1 MVRLTD
7 VKESL
12 EKDALA
18 LLLEELKKLTDS
30 EFAEVME
37 KVMEQLKVEPRKI
50 RNKPSYYYA
59 EVVSVKDQKREVL
72 FVSKEPATIGAL
84 DVDKLANFAEKVRA
98 PRSTLITLG
107 DISKDAEKNG
117 AKRGVLLISGPDLAN
132 LIRKAGMEDKIL
144 REFAV
149 RHVTPA
155 PPGEDR
161 SVDGQI
167 DLGVELLQAGE
178 FKKAIERFERAIASK
193 PDLAK
198 PWKLK
203 GDALEQLGEHTK
215 ALECFGR
222 ALELDREN
230 PELWYSISKTM
241 YSIGRYD
248 EQMDA
253 LEHTLK
259 INPDHENA
267 LADKGATLLKQM
279 KFQEALD
286 AFNRLLRLN
295 PRNQVNHNSK
305 GIALKSLNRMEEALA
320 AFEDALSLDPDYVEA
335 LINKAMILIQIGRN
349 EDALAS
355 LDRLIAL
362 RPEMSRAWSIR
373 GDIESK
379 LGRRSEAIRNYERA
393 LELDPTNALTKKLLD
408 AEKEALQK
416 KEEGITEKITTIFK
430 KVRAPAPQQVEAPP
444 AAPQEKPEEVKEAAP
459 EQAVQPVQIAPTI
472 SEEPILPVVAEE
484 DFALLAEEPG
494 ESAVGVAEEVFGDAA
509 ELMILMNR
517 PEIALTELEKGL
529 RLEPLSSRMLVLR
542 GAALHAL
549 GRTDEALKMLR
560 RAVEI
565 EPTNAEAIY
574 SIEYILS
581 RMGKYGEAEETLQP
595 LVGGKEWAPEILAA
609 MDSAAAGKMNK
620 VSDHIEA
627 AISLEPSATAWNY
640 KGLIDLEEGAFEE
653 SIEAFE
659 RARQFESVFS
669 DPTNNIGVAQ
679 FKLGNLDDAG
689 KYYDLAISSDPKNH
703 VAWSNRGVLLTAL
716 DRYKEAKTCFDQ
728 SLLLR
733 NDPLVLINKGFCQLK
748 MDELDEALKS
758 LDASLVIRETP
769 EAFNNKGIV
778 LERMN
783 RTDEAVECFERA
795 IKLSPE
801 FEDAKKN
808 LERLRKEVGEKKKAE
823 APIEIPQP
831 PESVDEVWKRL
842 GDADMESLSKLR
854 KTELM
859 EICATLRLSEDGTKH
874 KLIQRIL
881 DAKKARTKKKH

>member
-1 MVRLTD
+1 VVRLTD

>member
-1 MVRLTD
+1 M
-7 VKESL
+7 KESL
-12 EKDALA
+12 EKDAA
-18 LLLEELKKLTDS
+18 TLLLDELGKLTDS

-37 KVMEQLKVEPRKI
+37 KVMEQLKVEPRKV

-72 FVSKEPATIGAL
+72 FVSKEPAIIGAL

-107 DISKDAEKNG
+107 EISKDAEKNG

-132 LIRKAGMEDKIL
+132 LIRKAGLEDKIL
-144 REFAV
+144 KEFAV
-149 RHVTPA
+149 RHVAPA
-155 PPGEDR
+155 PPGEDK
-161 SVDGQI
+161 SVEGQI
-167 DLGVELLQAGE
+167 DLGIELLQAGE
-178 FKKAIERFERAIASK
+178 FKKAIERFERAIAAK
-193 PDLAK
+193 PDFAK

-203 GDALEQLGEHTK
+203 GDALEQLGEHSK

-222 ALELDREN
+222 ALEIDKED

-241 YSIGRYD
+241 YSIGRYE

-253 LEHTLK
+253 LEHVLK
-259 INPDHENA
+259 VNPDHEKA

-286 AFNRLLRLN
+286 AFNRLLKLN

-335 LINKAMILIQIGRN
+335 LINKAMILIQLGRS
-349 EDALAS
+349 EEALAS

-362 RPEMSRAWSIR
+362 RPEMSQAWSIR

-379 LGRRSEAIRNYERA
+379 LGRKSEAIRNYERA

-416 KEEGITEKITTIFK
+416 KEAGITEKITTIFK
-430 KVRAPAPQQVEAPP
+430 KVRAPAPQQAEAPS
-444 AAPQEKPEEVKEAAP
+444 AAPPQEKPAVAEKAAP

-472 SEEPILPVVAEE
+472 SEEPILPVIAEE
-484 DFALLAEEPG
+484 DFALLAEEPS
-494 ESAVGVAEEVFGDAA
+494 ESAAGVAEEVFGDAA

-529 RLEPLSSRMLVLR
+529 RLEPLSPRMLVLK
-542 GAALHAL
+542 GVALHAL
-549 GRTDEALKMLR
+549 GRTDEALKMLG

-565 EPTNAEAIY
+565 EPTNEEAIY
-574 SIEYILS
+574 SVEYILS
-581 RMGKYGEAEETLQP
+581 KMGKYGEAEETLQP
-595 LVGGKEWAPEILAA
+595 LIGRKEWAPEILAA

-620 VSDHIEA
+620 VSEHIDA

-728 SLLLR
+728 SLLLK

-748 MDELDEALKS
+748 MDELDEALRS
-758 LDASLVIRETP
+758 FDASLVIKETP

-778 LERMN
+778 LERMGKK
-783 RTDEAVECFERA
+783 DEAMECFEKA
-795 IKLSPE
+795 VALSPE

-808 LERLRKEVGEKKKAE
+808 LERLRKEIGEKKKAE
-823 APIEIPQP
+823 APTEIPQP

-874 KLIQRIL
+874 KLVQRIL
-881 DAKKARTKKKH
+881 DAKKARAKKRH